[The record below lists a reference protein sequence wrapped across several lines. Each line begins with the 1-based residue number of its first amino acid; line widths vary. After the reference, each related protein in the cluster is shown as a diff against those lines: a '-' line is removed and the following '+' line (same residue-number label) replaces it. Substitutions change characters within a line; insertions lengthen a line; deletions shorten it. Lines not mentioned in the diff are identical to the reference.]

1 VCSQKPPQPAAT
13 RTKHDQVGENRLIV
27 RNVADR
33 CEPQQTAIVG
43 STGFELPQSSPGK
56 TTIEEPGGAESG
68 ALPAGPGADPLLA
81 MVVEAWPSLPAA
93 QRLAVVEIIAA
104 VGGRPGAAAH
114 RRQ

>member
-1 VCSQKPPQPAAT
+1 M
-13 RTKHDQVGENRLIV
+13 
-27 RNVADR
+27 
-33 CEPQQTAIVG
+33 G
-43 STGFELPQSSPGK
+43 STGSELPQSSPGK

-68 ALPAGPGADPLLA
+68 ALPAWPGADPLLA
-81 MVVEAWPSLPAA
+81 MVVEAWPSLPAD